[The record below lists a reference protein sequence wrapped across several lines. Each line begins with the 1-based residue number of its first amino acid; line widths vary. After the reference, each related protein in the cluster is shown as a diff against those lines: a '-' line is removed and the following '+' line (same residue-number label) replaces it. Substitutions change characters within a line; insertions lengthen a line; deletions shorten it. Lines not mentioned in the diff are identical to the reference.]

1 MPMIL
6 YVCGSCGNKKSK
18 FFSRPSKDVPRSL
31 DCDKCGKELA
41 LERKLSAPTQ
51 KSTIVVDNGVQ
62 AKATELDRSIVEI
75 IEDRETS
82 DLKKRGDAVLEN
94 LK

>member
-6 YVCGSCGNKKSK
+6 YICSNCKNEKTR

-31 DCDKCGKELA
+31 DCEKCGSKLA
-41 LERKLSAPTQ
+41 LERKLSAPSQ
-51 KSTIVVDNGVQ
+51 KSTIVIDNGVQ
-62 AKATELDRSIVEI
+62 AKSVELNRDIVEI
-75 IEDRETS
+75 IEDRDAS